1 MKLQI
6 EHRTTFEY
14 SDLVSETHTEMRLRP
29 VNGGGQILHAFRLT
43 LEPSGQVLNYIDRFG
58 NDVRHFNVLTPL
70 KSMSV
75 LSISQVTTS
84 QVNFLPEI
92 ELNPLDQHD
101 FHAAS
106 HYVTVDPSFATVA
119 PVAAGQSLQVKAAA
133 YAIMAAIH
141 GQFIYEPG
149 STSVQTSA
157 AEALT
162 LKRGVCQDFAHAMIA
177 VCRTQGIAARYVSG
191 YLYSPK
197 AEARD
202 DAASHAWVDVYA
214 PGEGWYALDPTHNCA
229 QSAHYVR
236 LGTGRDYADAPPTRG
251 TFKGSAKERLGVK
264 VSVREA

>member
-1 MKLQI
+1 MRLQI
-6 EHRTTFEY
+6 EHRTTFDY
-14 SDLVSETHTEMRLRP
+14 SDLVSETNSEMRLRP
-29 VNGGGQILHAFRLT
+29 VNGGGQLLHSFQLS

-70 KSMSV
+70 KTMSV
-75 LSISQVTTS
+75 RSVSQVTTT

-92 ELNPLDQHD
+92 ELAPLDDYD
-101 FHAAS
+101 FRVAS
-106 HYVTVDPSFATVA
+106 HYVSVDPDFAAIA
-119 PVAAGQSLQVKAAA
+119 PVEPGRSMQVKDAA

-141 GQFIYEPG
+141 GQFVYEPG

-177 VCRTQGIAARYVSG
+177 VCRAQGIAARYVSG

-197 AEARD
+197 AELRD

-229 QSAHYVR
+229 QNVHYVR
-236 LGTGRDYADAPPTRG
+236 LGIGRDYADAPPTRG
-251 TFKGSAKERLGVK
+251 TYKGSANEKLTVK